1 MYSAPENDADFSDK
15 SQLSDFVGCYI
26 NIGESGE
33 DSPKQ
38 LLSNII
44 WPNNKEIM
52 HKKIKH
58 IHVQLIAENSLKVEA
73 KSGTDI
79 IYSSTFVN
87 DKDFTINEG
96 LITINSE
103 FLGSLANESG
113 NPFIGVAGGSTTIG
127 LDKNGN
133 GKMSDTA
140 TFAGTAF
147 IFIPLAGHIDSSVRF
162 IKSQGECH

>member
-15 SQLSDFVGCYI
+15 SKLNDFVGCYI

-33 DSPKQ
+33 DNPKQ
-38 LLSNII
+38 LLSNVI
-44 WPNNKEIM
+44 WPNNKEIK
-52 HKKIKH
+52 HENIQH
-58 IHVQLIAENSLKVEA
+58 IHVQLIAENSLNVEA
-73 KSGTDI
+73 KSGTEV

-103 FLGSLANESG
+103 FLGSLAGESG

-127 LDKNGN
+127 LDQNGN

-140 TFAGTAF
+140 IFAGTAF

-162 IKSQGECH
+162 IKSKTECN